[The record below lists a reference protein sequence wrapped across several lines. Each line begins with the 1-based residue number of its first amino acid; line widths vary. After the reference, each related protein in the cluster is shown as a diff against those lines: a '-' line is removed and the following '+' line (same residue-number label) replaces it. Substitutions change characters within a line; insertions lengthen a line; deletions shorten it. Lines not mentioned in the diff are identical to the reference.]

1 MYSGSTAVTVNGIDA
16 NERTTP
22 PAAALKLR
30 RARGQRARG
39 YVRAWWFRAGGTCT
53 IDIELAVHVA
63 VLMSRLIADA
73 NLGTVKTR
81 KTRRGFQATRLRIL
95 GTVLE
100 CRHNRELQYD
110 LQN

>member
-39 YVRAWWFRAGGTCT
+39 YVRGFERMVDTRDPYINTFLISCIPTARAR
-53 IDIELAVHVA
+53 V
-63 VLMSRLIADA
+63 
-73 NLGTVKTR
+73 
-81 KTRRGFQATRLRIL
+81 IL
-95 GTVLE
+95 
-100 CRHNRELQYD
+100 
-110 LQN
+110 

>member
-39 YVRAWWFRAGGTCT
+39 YVRGFERMVDTRDPYINTLLISCIVYTYRARAGNP
-53 IDIELAVHVA
+53 I
-63 VLMSRLIADA
+63 IADMPIWVLRRHGKLEEDFRL
-73 NLGTVKTR
+73 LGS
-81 KTRRGFQATRLRIL
+81 
-95 GTVLE
+95 E
-100 CRHNRELQYD
+100 Y
-110 LQN
+110 